1 MSEFGGIPRYIGN
14 YYLGE
19 NLGSGYSGSIFRATH
34 IHTGE
39 LVALK
44 VQHVNHEC
52 PTNRYERH
60 LYPSLQG
67 GEGMPTLWA
76 CGVEGAWDYLA
87 IDLLGASLDNLYR
100 KSGKDTMDLSSVC
113 AIAMQLITRLEFMHS
128 RGILHRDIQ
137 LGNCV
142 VGLPPNEKTIYMI
155 DFGFSKRYIDP
166 YTHTHI
172 PDSRAKRDFI
182 GNYWFSS
189 VGVHCRGKVPS
200 RRDDLEAAA
209 LMLIHLL
216 TPRGLPWTRN
226 GVPKTDEAHDRLIKE
241 KKAARPED
249 LCRGLPS
256 EFEEFLR
263 YCRRLQFQECP
274 DYERWREE
282 FRALAVEEGFPECD
296 DFIWPPERTQT
307 KPHSKTGPRRS
318 HAPAP
323 EEMERILND
332 LTNMDLGDPVL
343 GDRETVDEAVRKARD
358 AAKDDSSKDSRSVE
372 VIDITSDSD
381 DDDTIPPPHLTPKA
395 YKLTKLTKRASEA
408 SDNIALS
415 ELVVEFVDLLKSYT
429 SRTLTKEGF
438 AFIDTLY
445 KQLADPSVFVLPLR
459 TSRQRSSDKSLQQE
473 KEPAHVKLGV
483 VARLRREVLGAHSN
497 KALAKM
503 VEDFGSVTNKSTGRT
518 VTKDGFAFLEGVA
531 QRLAVLQ

>member
-1 MSEFGGIPRYIGN
+1 MSEFGAIPRYIGN

-19 NLGSGYSGSIFRATH
+19 NLGSGYSGSIFKATH

-39 LVALK
+39 VVALK

-100 KSGKDTMDLSSVC
+100 KSGQDTMELSTVC
-113 AIAMQLITRLEFMHS
+113 SIAMQLITRLEFMHS

-142 VGLPPNEKTIYMI
+142 IGLPPNETTIYMI

-166 YTHTHI
+166 YTQRHI

-209 LMLIHLL
+209 LMFIHLL

-226 GVPKTDEAHDRLIKE
+226 GVPKSDEAHDRLKKE
-241 KKAARPED
+241 KKSARPED
-249 LCRGLPS
+249 LCRGLPA

-282 FRALAVEEGFPECD
+282 FRALAVEEGFPESD
-296 DFIWPPERTQT
+296 DFIWPPHKSQT

-323 EEMERILND
+323 EDVERILND
-332 LTNMDLGDPVL
+332 LTNLNLGPVL
-343 GDRETVDEAVRKARD
+343 GDRATVDKAVREAKD
-358 AAKDDSSKDSRSVE
+358 AAKDDSSKDSQPIE
-372 VIDITSDSD
+372 IIDITSDS

-395 YKLTKLTKRASEA
+395 YRLTKLTKRASEA
-408 SDNIALS
+408 SDNLTLS

-438 AFIDTLY
+438 AFIDTLH

-459 TSRQRSSDKSLQQE
+459 ASRQRSSDKSLQQE

-483 VARLRREVLGAHSN
+483 VARLRREVLGANSN

-503 VEDFGSVTNKSTGRT
+503 VADFEQVSSNSVGRT
-518 VTKDGFAFLEGVA
+518 ITKDGFAFLDGVA
-531 QRLAVLQ
+531 ERLKVLH